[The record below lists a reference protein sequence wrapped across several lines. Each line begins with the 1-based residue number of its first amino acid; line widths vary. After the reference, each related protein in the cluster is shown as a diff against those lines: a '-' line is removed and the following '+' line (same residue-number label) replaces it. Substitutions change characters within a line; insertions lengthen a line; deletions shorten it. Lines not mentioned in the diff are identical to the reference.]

1 MWVSVSFT
9 SNLNKKIDQHKVTV
23 TENYW
28 KKSHSQ
34 KKFSNQTFFGHFQSL
49 CRRSFWQFWA
59 VFLNIQKCGKIDV
72 CSFDK
77 MRNEY
82 IFCNLSPNII
92 SWLEHYSYHDVGNFN
107 GASCWV
113 LLQKRK
119 AAPTFSLQSSM
130 HEAITGIFTTRHDL
144 HRHIFQLA
152 VASKMTYCMASF
164 TPWNTRVATTAFF
177 QKREFYFTTI
187 LQSYKSPFQTFR
199 TLLYN

>member
-1 MWVSVSFT
+1 MVPHAEFSF
-9 SNLNKKIDQHKVTV
+9 K
-23 TENYW
+23 
-28 KKSHSQ
+28 
-34 KKFSNQTFFGHFQSL
+34 
-49 CRRSFWQFWA
+49 
-59 VFLNIQKCGKIDV
+59 
-72 CSFDK
+72 
-77 MRNEY
+77 
-82 IFCNLSPNII
+82 
-92 SWLEHYSYHDVGNFN
+92 
-107 GASCWV
+107 
-113 LLQKRK
+113 KRK

-130 HEAITGIFTTRHDL
+130 HEAIAGIFTTRHDL

>member
-1 MWVSVSFT
+1 MFENEKTEEIFKSDIFWSF
-9 SNLNKKIDQHKVTV
+9 SIPMQEIFLAILDC
-23 TENYW
+23 
-28 KKSHSQ
+28 
-34 KKFSNQTFFGHFQSL
+34 FFF
-49 CRRSFWQFWA
+49 
-59 VFLNIQKCGKIDV
+59 NIQKCGKIDV

-177 QKREFYFTTI
+177 SKAWV
-187 LQSYKSPFQTFR
+187 
-199 TLLYN
+199 LLYDHPTKL